1 MRFIVLFFR
10 SLAYVGGLM
19 AFAEFGYEAFDKGH
33 YAVLGYM
40 AGLAGV
46 MFLALWAEEI
56 LKD

>member
-19 AFAEFGYEAFDKGH
+19 AFAEFGHEAYDRGGFP
-33 YAVLGYM
+33 YLWIMCCLAV
-40 AGLAGV
+40 V
-46 MFLALWAEEI
+46 MFLALWLDEI